1 MSFSSLETCV
11 KCRWNFFTRELE
23 TSLRFF
29 SFSAGT
35 AVVAAAA
42 AVAAAVDCSCFAV
55 MLVAVL
61 RDVGLM
67 LRTLVVDPLGAI
79 GFKDLQF
86 KGGISY

>member
-1 MSFSSLETCV
+1 M
-11 KCRWNFFTRELE
+11 
-23 TSLRFF
+23 
-29 SFSAGT
+29 
-35 AVVAAAA
+35 AAAA